1 MGFCFAGIPQ
11 AHQYFPA
18 PVVRLDVIGIKF
30 ECLGK
35 SIHRCWVVSLFSI
48 HQAEVEM
55 RFGVAGIKR
64 EGPCGSA
71 RRPRSIDR
79 GDNSTGRGCCAGR
92 APAERG

>member
-1 MGFCFAGIPQ
+1 MASASLGYPQ

-35 SIHRCWVVSLFSI
+35 SIHRSWVVSLFSI

-55 RFGVAGIKR
+55 PSAAG
-64 EGPCGSA
+64 A
-71 RRPRSIDR
+71 R
-79 GDNSTGRGCCAGR
+79 A
-92 APAERG
+92 